1 MSGRRTLEVGQET
14 HTGANRPQ
22 APGGGGEVGWRG
34 NSSGGC
40 QRTRHQRG
48 YVPPLEES
56 IRWDEF
62 QRGQTPQGARKGERP
77 PEEAGCRAGS
87 GHRHPKGGES
97 GKLLSPARRRKA
109 VCHTQRYF
117 RVSERRAC
125 RVLDQPRSSQRYVSA
140 KAVKDTA
147 VVQKMVALCRENPR
161 YGYRRVWALLGREG
175 WEVNKKRV
183 QRLWR
188 EAGLK
193 VPAGRERK
201 RRRLGTSENS
211 CTRRRAEYPGHVW
224 SYDFAMDATEDGRR
238 LKVMPIVDEYSRECL
253 ALEMERSITAEDVV
267 EVLRRLFTERGEP
280 DYIRSDNDLEFIAEA
295 IKCWLASRGVKTL
308 YIEPG
313 APWENAYSETFI
325 SRLRDERLN
334 REEFANLN
342 EAQVLAGDYRER
354 YNYHRPHG
362 ALGYLTPAEFA
373 AVEDLW
379 RQSFGPRGRGEELES
394 VPRLSL

>member
-1 MSGRRTLEVGQET
+1 MQHVQKRFE
-14 HTGANRPQ
+14 
-22 APGGGGEVGWRG
+22 
-34 NSSGGC
+34 
-40 QRTRHQRG
+40 
-48 YVPPLEES
+48 
-56 IRWDEF
+56 
-62 QRGQTPQGARKGERP
+62 
-77 PEEAGCRAGS
+77 
-87 GHRHPKGGES
+87 
-97 GKLLSPARRRKA
+97 
-109 VCHTQRYF
+109 
-117 RVSERRAC
+117 VSERWAC
-125 RVLDQPRSSQRYVSA
+125 RVVDQPRSSQRYVSM
-140 KAVKDTA
+140 KAVEDA
-147 VVQKMVALCRENPR
+147 ALSEMMVALSKENPR
-161 YGYRRVWALLGREG
+161 YGYRRVWALLRREG
-175 WEVNKKRV
+175 WAVNKKRV

-188 EAGLK
+188 EADLK
-193 VPAGRERK
+193 VPAKERK
-201 RRRLGTSENS
+201 RRRMGASENG
-211 CTRRRAEYPGHVW
+211 CTRRRAEYIDHIW

-267 EVLRRLFTERGEP
+267 EVLGRLFIERGEP
-280 DYIRSDNDLEFIAEA
+280 DYIRSDNGPEFIAEA
-295 IKCWLASRGVKTL
+295 IKRWLASRGVKTL

-325 SRLRDERLN
+325 SRLRDELLN

-394 VPRLSL
+394 VPRLSLCWYREWGPVTLANAKPT